1 MSGGLNSG
9 ASGARLGDGLAGLR
23 AVALGLGYTFLYLP
37 IVVVIVYSFND
48 SRLVTVWGGF
58 STRWFGE
65 LLHDDKMLSAAALS
79 LQIAAI
85 SATLATIIGTAAA
98 IALHRG
104 GRFPGRSTLDGMLTS
119 LLVVPDIVLGLA
131 FLLLFVVMGSLIGW
145 PAGRGALTVT
155 IAHTTLA
162 VAYAT
167 LVVRAKLTGVDPD
180 LLAAAADLGETPMR
194 AHWRVTLPLIA
205 PALAVAWLLSFT
217 LSLDDVVLASFVS
230 GPGSSTLPMVVFSS
244 VRLGLSPEVNALATL
259 LLAAV
264 ATVTTTAAIWTL
276 RRAKRQA

>member
-1 MSGGLNSG
+1 MNGHG
-9 ASGARLGDGLAGLR
+9 RLGDGLTGLR
-23 AVALGLGYTFLYLP
+23 SAALVVGYAFLYLP
-37 IVVVIVYSFND
+37 IVIVIIYSFND

-58 STRWFGE
+58 STRWYGA
-65 LLHDDKMLSAAALS
+65 LLQNDKMLSAAALS
-79 LQIAAI
+79 LQIAMV
-85 SATLATIIGTAAA
+85 SATLATLIGTAAA
-98 IALHRG
+98 IALQRG
-104 GRFPGRSTLDGMLTS
+104 GRFPGRGMLDSMLTS

-131 FLLLFVVMGSLIGW
+131 FLLLFVVMGSVIGW

-155 IAHTTLA
+155 ISHTTLA
-162 VAYAT
+162 IAYAT
-167 LVVRAKLTGVDPD
+167 LVIRAKLTGLDPD
-180 LLAAAADLGETPMR
+180 LLAAAADLGETPLR
-194 AHWRVTLPLIA
+194 VHWRVTLPLIA

-264 ATVTTTAAIWTL
+264 ATVTTTGAIWTL
-276 RRAKRQA
+276 RRTRRQA

>member
-1 MSGGLNSG
+1 MSGG
-9 ASGARLGDGLAGLR
+9 RLGDGLAGLR
-23 AVALGLGYTFLYLP
+23 GAALTLGYTFLYLP
-37 IVVVIVYSFND
+37 IVVIIVYSFND

-58 STRWFGE
+58 STRWYAA
-65 LLHDDKMLSAAALS
+65 LLDNDKMLSAAGLS

-85 SATLATIIGTAAA
+85 SATLATILGTAAA
-98 IALHRG
+98 IALQRG
-104 GRFPGRSTLDGMLTS
+104 GRFPGRGALDSMMTS

-131 FLLLFVVMGSLIGW
+131 FLLLFVVMGAAIGW
-145 PAGRGALTVT
+145 PAGRGVPTVT

-162 VAYAT
+162 IAYAT
-167 LVVRAKLTGVDPD
+167 LVVRAKLTALDPD
-180 LLAAAADLGETPMR
+180 LLAAAADLGESPLGVHR
-194 AHWRVTLPLIA
+194 RVTLPLVA

-264 ATVTTTAAIWTL
+264 AAVTTTAAIWML
-276 RRAKRQA
+276 RRAGRQAVA